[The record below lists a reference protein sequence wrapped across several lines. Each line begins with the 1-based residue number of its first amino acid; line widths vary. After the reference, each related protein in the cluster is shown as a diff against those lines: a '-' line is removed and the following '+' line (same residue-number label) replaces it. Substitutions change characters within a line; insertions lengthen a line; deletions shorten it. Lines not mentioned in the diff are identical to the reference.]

1 MGMTT
6 LAKGEVFQRYGVELT
21 RFATSLVGPADA
33 QDVVSDAL
41 VAALWSDGW
50 GQVENQRAYLY
61 RTVVSQARMSHRSA
75 TRRRSG
81 ERRAA
86 SASTAASPIGDV
98 DVWNALGRLNVT
110 ERSVVFLTYWEDL
123 TESDV
128 AARLGVSERTVRR
141 HLGRARHKLGRLLD
155 V

>member
-6 LAKGEVFQRYGVELT
+6 LGRGEVFQRYGVELT

-61 RTVVSQARMSHRSA
+61 RTVASQARMNHRSA
-75 TRRRSG
+75 TRRRSR
-81 ERRAA
+81 ERRAV
-86 SASTAASPIGDV
+86 SVLTAASPNGEV
-98 DVWNALGRLNVT
+98 DVWDALERLNVT

-123 TESDV
+123 SEDAT
-128 AARLGVSERTVRR
+128 AQRLGMSERTVRR
-141 HLGRARHKLGRLLD
+141 HLSRARHKLGRLLD
-155 V
+155 E

>member
-33 QDVVSDAL
+33 QDIVSDAL
-41 VAALWSDGW
+41 VAAMWSDSW
-50 GQVENQRAYLY
+50 EQVENQRAYLY
-61 RTVVSQARMSHRSA
+61 RTVVSQARLNYRSA
-75 TRRRSG
+75 MRRRNR

-86 SASTAASPIGDV
+86 SNVTAPSPNVNI
-98 DVWNALGRLNVT
+98 DVWNALEHLSMT

-123 TESDV
+123 TETDT
-128 AARLGVSERTVRR
+128 AQRLEMSERTVRR
-141 HLGRARHKLGRLLD
+141 HLHRARHKLGRLLND
-155 V
+155 